1 MKSVRDLWQDKKSR
15 RRVTVVCLLLVAAIL
30 IGIALPLFLASP
42 EYALIRI
49 ALDIKSSGVDGVRGH
64 MTDKAR
70 MLFDTAVAVSEQEYV
85 AAFIDLFNKDDY
97 MRVMKAHLPDLEW
110 KVEGI
115 RKDGLKT
122 HVILSFVYKDDYAG
136 KADIILVKN
145 DGGWK
150 IGEFAIPEFREI

>member
-1 MKSVRDLWQDKKSR
+1 MRDLKKLWREKKSR
-15 RRVTVVCLLLVAAIL
+15 RRITAVCLLLAAAIL
-30 IGIALPLFLASP
+30 AGIALPLFLASP

-49 ALDIKSSGVDGVRGH
+49 ALDIKASGVDGVREH

-85 AAFIDLFNKDDY
+85 AAVIDLFNKDDY

-110 KVEGI
+110 KPDRI
-115 RKDGLKT
+115 RKDGTKT
-122 HVILSFVYKDDYAG
+122 HVILSFVYKDDYEG
-136 KADIILVKN
+136 KADIILVKE
-145 DGGWK
+145 DGEWK